1 VNTITRGIRN
11 AFRNVTRTGAIV
23 LILGLSIG
31 LVIAMLAAR
40 QAVDNKIETV
50 KSSVGNTI
58 SVSPAGVRGFE
69 GGGTALTND
78 ELAKVAKVA
87 HVTSVT
93 KTLSDRLTTSTTN
106 LESGIDA
113 GSLGE
118 RRAGQTGVEFQ
129 GPSFQTNG
137 SGISDSDSSGSSETR
152 TFVMPISVTGVSDA
166 SSASTFGGTTVTWKS
181 GKAFDA
187 SGDENVAVLGTKI
200 AEKNSLSVGSTFTAY
215 GETITVVGIY
225 DAGNDFANNGVFF
238 QLAAL
243 QRLSDQSGAITSATV
258 TVDSLDNLSSAT
270 TAVKKVLGSAA
281 DVTSSQEAADQVV
294 APLQSVKKISTFSL
308 FGAIGAGAVIILLTM
323 MMIVR
328 ERRREIGVMKAIGSS
343 NVNIVRQFVVE
354 ALTLTVLGLV
364 IGFGIG
370 IVAATPVTNSLVS
383 NSSSSNSSQQ
393 GGERG
398 GPTTGGGFTRSFRSA
413 GVTGRQTLNNIKAS
427 VGVDMLALGALAA
440 FAIAILGSAAP
451 AFLISKI
458 KPAEAMRNE

>member
-1 VNTITRGIRN
+1 MNSITRGIRN

-58 SVSPAGVRGFE
+58 SVSPAGARGLE

-78 ELAKVAKVA
+78 ELAKVAKVS
-87 HVTSVT
+87 HVSSIT
-93 KTLSDRLTTSTTN
+93 KTLSDRLTTDDTTN
-106 LESGIDA
+106 LKSGIDA
-113 GSLGE
+113 GTLGE

-129 GPSFQTNG
+129 APPSGGNEF
-137 SGISDSDSSGSSETR
+137 GSSSSSSSSTLTR
-152 TFVMPISVTGVSDA
+152 TFTMPITVTGVSDV

-181 GKAFDA
+181 GAAFDA
-187 SGDENVAVLGTKI
+187 TGDENVAVIGTKI
-200 AEKNSLSVGSTFTAY
+200 ASKNSLSVGSTFTAY
-215 GETITVVGIY
+215 GETIKVVGIY
-225 DAGNDFANNGVFF
+225 DAGNDFSNNGVFF

-258 TVDSLDNLSSAT
+258 TVDSLDNLSSTT
-270 TAVKKVLGSAA
+270 TAVKKVLGTAA

-294 APLQSVKKISTFSL
+294 SPLQSVKKISTFSL
-308 FGAIGAGAVIILLTM
+308 LGAIGAGAIIILLTM

-343 NVNIVRQFVVE
+343 NIGIVRQFIVE

-364 IGFGIG
+364 IGLGVG
-370 IVAATPVTNSLVS
+370 VVAATPVTNSLVS
-383 NSSSSNSSQQ
+383 SSTSTSQQ
-393 GGERG
+393 GGPG
-398 GPTTGGGFTRSFRSA
+398 GNGGGFGRSFRNA

-427 VGVDMLALGALAA
+427 VGVDMLAIGALAA
-440 FAIAILGSAAP
+440 IAIAVLGSAAP

>member
-1 VNTITRGIRN
+1 MNTITRGIRN
-11 AFRNVTRTGAIV
+11 AFRNMTRTGAIV

-40 QAVDNKIETV
+40 QAVSNKIETV

-69 GGGTALTND
+69 GGGTALTTD
-78 ELAKVAKVA
+78 QLTKVAAVS

-93 KTLSDRLTTSTTN
+93 KTLTDRLTTSTTN

-118 RRAGQTGVEFQ
+118 RRAGQTGVEMQ
-129 GPSFQTNG
+129 APP
-137 SGISDSDSSGSSETR
+137 SDSGNPSSSSSSSSSSTTTQ
-152 TFVMPISVTGVSDA
+152 TFTMPVSVTGVSDV

-181 GKAFDA
+181 GKVFDA
-187 SGDENVAVLGTKI
+187 SGDANVAVIGTKI

-225 DAGNDFANNGVFF
+225 DAGNDFANNGVYF

-258 TVDSLDNLSSAT
+258 TVDSLDNLSTAT
-270 TAVKKVLGSAA
+270 TAVKKVLGTAA

-294 APLQSVKKISTFSL
+294 SPLQSVKKISTFSL
-308 FGAIGAGAVIILLTM
+308 LGAVGAGAIIILLTM

-343 NVNIVRQFVVE
+343 NINIVKQFVVE

-364 IGFGIG
+364 IGLGVG
-370 IVAATPVTNSLVS
+370 VVAATPITNSLVS
-383 NSSSSNSSQQ
+383 SSSSTSSSQQ
-393 GGERG
+393 TGPGRMGGLG
-398 GPTTGGGFTRSFRSA
+398 RSFRSV
-413 GVTGRQTLNNIKAS
+413 GVTSRQTLDNIKAS
-427 VGVDMLALGALAA
+427 VGVDMLAFGALAA
-440 FAIAILGSAAP
+440 LAIAILGSAAP

>member
-1 VNTITRGIRN
+1 MNNITRGIRN

-58 SVSPAGVRGFE
+58 SVSPAGVRGLE

-78 ELAKVAKVA
+78 EIAKVSEVT

-93 KTLSDRLTTSTTN
+93 STLSDRLTTDDTTN
-106 LESGIDA
+106 LKSGIDA

-129 GPSFQTNG
+129 APTGQGGSFSPFG
-137 SGISDSDSSGSSETR
+137 SNSSST
-152 TFVMPISVTGVSDA
+152 TFTMPITVTGVNDV

-181 GKAFDA
+181 GAVFDA
-187 SGDENVAVLGTKI
+187 SGDENVAVVGTKI
-200 AEKNSLSVGSTFTAY
+200 AEKNSLSVGSMFTAY

-243 QRLSDQSGAITSATV
+243 QRLSDQSGAITGATV
-258 TVDSLDNLSSAT
+258 TVDSLDKLSSTT
-270 TAVKKVLGSAA
+270 TAVKKVLGTAA

-294 APLQSVKKISTFSL
+294 SPLQSVKKISTFSL
-308 FGAIGAGAVIILLTM
+308 FGAIGAGAIIILLTM

-343 NVNIVRQFVVE
+343 NIGIVKQFVVE
-354 ALTLTVLGLV
+354 ALTLTILGLV
-364 IGFGIG
+364 IGFGVGVI
-370 IVAATPVTNSLVS
+370 AATPVTNSLVS
-383 NSSSSNSSQQ
+383 SSTSSSSSQT
-393 GGERG
+393 G
-398 GPTTGGGFTRSFRSA
+398 GPGGGMGRGFRN
-413 GVTGRQTLNNIKAS
+413 VTATSRQTLDNIKTS
-427 VGVDMLALGALAA
+427 VGVSMLAYGTLAA
-440 FAIAILGSAAP
+440 FTIAIIGSAAP

>member
-1 VNTITRGIRN
+1 M
-11 AFRNVTRTGAIV
+11 TRTGAIV

-58 SVSPAGVRGFE
+58 SVSPAGVRGLE

-78 ELAKVAKVA
+78 EITKVTKVA

-93 KTLSDRLTTSTTN
+93 RTLSDRLTTDDTTN
-106 LESGIDA
+106 LKSGIDA

-129 GPSFQTNG
+129 PPTGMGGSFG
-137 SGISDSDSSGSSETR
+137 SSNSSGTT
-152 TFVMPISVTGVSDA
+152 TFTMPITTTGVSDV

-181 GKAFDA
+181 GEVFDA
-187 SGDENVAVLGTKI
+187 SGDENIAVIGSKI
-200 AEKNSLSVGSTFTAY
+200 ASKNSLSVGSTFTAY
-215 GETITVVGIY
+215 GETIKVVGIY

-258 TVDSLDNLSSAT
+258 TVDSLDNLSATT
-270 TAVKKVLGSAA
+270 TAVKNVLGTAA
-281 DVTSSQEAADQVV
+281 DVTSSQESADQVV
-294 APLQSVKKISTFSL
+294 SPLQSVKKISTFSL
-308 FGAIGAGAVIILLTM
+308 LGAVGAGAVIILLTM

-343 NVNIVRQFVVE
+343 NVGIMRQFVVE

-364 IGFGIG
+364 VGLGVGVI
-370 IVAATPVTNSLVS
+370 AATPVTNSLVS
-383 NSSSSNSSQQ
+383 SSSSSSTSTQQ
-393 GGERG
+393 GG
-398 GPTTGGGFTRSFRSA
+398 PGGGMGRGFRNAS
-413 GVTGRQTLNNIKAS
+413 VTGRQTLTNIKAS
-427 VGVDMLALGALAA
+427 VGVDMLALGTLAA
-440 FAIAILGSAAP
+440 LAIAILGSAAP

>member
-1 VNTITRGIRN
+1 MNNITRGIRN
-11 AFRNVTRTGAIV
+11 AFRNMTRTGAIV

-58 SVSPAGVRGFE
+58 SISPAGVRGFE
-69 GGGTALTND
+69 GGGTALTTD
-78 ELAKVAKVA
+78 ELTKVAAVD
-87 HVTSVT
+87 HVVSVV
-93 KTLSDRLTTSTTN
+93 KTLQDRLTTDDTTN
-106 LESGIDA
+106 LQSGIDA
-113 GSLGE
+113 GALGE

-129 GPSFQTNG
+129 APPSQSTN
-137 SGISDSDSSGSSETR
+137 SDSSTSTDGTSMTTR
-152 TFVMPISVTGVSDA
+152 TFTMPITVTGVSDV

-181 GKAFDA
+181 GKVFDA
-187 SGDENVAVLGTKI
+187 AGDANVAVIGTKI
-200 AEKNSLSVGSTFTAY
+200 ASKNSLSVGSTFTAY

-225 DAGNDFANNGVFF
+225 DAGSDYANNGVFM

-243 QRLSDQSGAITSATV
+243 QRLSDQSGAITSATA
-258 TVDSLDNLSSAT
+258 TVDSLDNLSSTT
-270 TAVKKVLGSAA
+270 TAVKKVLGTAA

-294 APLQSVKKISTFSL
+294 SPLQSVKKISTFSL
-308 FGAIGAGAVIILLTM
+308 FGAIAAGAVIILLTM

-343 NVNIVRQFVVE
+343 NFGIVRQFVVE
-354 ALTLTVLGLV
+354 ALTLTLLGLV

-370 IVAATPVTNSLVS
+370 IAAATPVTNSLVS
-383 NSSSSNSSQQ
+383 NSSSSSSGQ
-393 GGERG
+393 E
-398 GPTTGGGFTRSFRSA
+398 GPSRMNGGFSRNFRSVGA
-413 GVTGRQTLNNIKAS
+413 TSRQTLNNIKAS

-440 FAIAILGSAAP
+440 VAIAVLGSAAP